1 MLSLAEV
8 ERNHLASRDGLDFER
23 IESLDEATD
32 GLEIEKGLMAELNRS
47 YLKEALAW
55 LQPADAK
62 LITQIYFDRI
72 PMTELAAQLGVTEG
86 TIRYRRTQILTKL
99 KIILEDVMKLSRDI
113 LL

>member
-8 ERNHLASRDGLDFER
+8 ERNHLASKDGLDMER
-23 IESLDEATD
+23 IESLDESTD
-32 GLEIEKGLMAELNRS
+32 GLEIEKGLVQELNQS

-55 LQPADAK
+55 LPPAEAK

-72 PMTELAAQLGVTEG
+72 PMTELATRLGVSEG

-99 KIILEDVMKLSRDI
+99 KVILVDVMKLSRDI